1 MSLAYHPAVH
11 EAAYHPPSDA
21 EQLYIDGEGD
31 CNCHIN
37 GPCNLCC
44 TLNEVEADII
54 GARGIVALHIHWD
67 QVAKLRLEREEVLRV
82 DLQDWLYSSEKT
94 L

>member
-1 MSLAYHPAVH
+1 VSNLAYSPAVH

-21 EQLYIDGEGD
+21 ERLYADGEGD

-44 TLNEVEADII
+44 SLNEVEADIMA
-54 GARGIVALHIHWD
+54 ARGIAALHLHWN
-67 QVAKLRLEREEVLRV
+67 QVAELRV
-82 DLQDWLYSSEKT
+82 DQLSVGY
-94 L
+94 